1 MCAPAYFR
9 MASVDH
15 DAVAGNP
22 LLREGQG
29 KLEVLGIG
37 GMVKVDGNGDR
48 GLVGTWAR
56 AVRRVCSTCT

>member
-9 MASVDH
+9 VASVDH
-15 DAVAGNP
+15 DAVEGNP

-48 GLVGTWAR
+48 GLVRTR
-56 AVRRVCSTCT
+56 ATEVHQACSTRT